1 MLGQLPSLPRVLD
14 ISGKTPRLSRV
25 EKPIA
30 CSCFTCSVVRC
41 WKATQRARL
50 VIRETAHELASN
62 TVGTLRKQKTAS
74 LSEKSRP
81 KRNIAGTRPSP
92 ASI

>member
-1 MLGQLPSLPRVLD
+1 LLGQLPSLPRVLD
-14 ISGKTPRLSRV
+14 ITGKTPRLSRV

-62 TVGTLRKQKTAS
+62 TVGTLRKQKT
-74 LSEKSRP
+74 
-81 KRNIAGTRPSP
+81 
-92 ASI
+92 